1 MIFNSINWK
10 LIIQGPQSQTRL
22 FYLDFIGCRKGIFNI
37 VRPFSETLVKHN
49 LFGIAAESIDM
60 PLMYQFLKV
69 RKVRFISKPPEML
82 CQNALVFQNI
92 DIFKHFDKDL
102 HNFVF
107 KTCYSIILWIDLM
120 VKCSK
125 IKIGN
130 FAKIWK

>member
-1 MIFNSINWK
+1 MDLTSGFK
-10 LIIQGPQSQTRL
+10 VQGPQSQTVLFDLHFMRL
-22 FYLDFIGCRKGIFNI
+22 RIMIFFIF
-37 VRPFSETLVKHN
+37 RPFSETLVKHN

-92 DIFKHFDKDL
+92 DIFKHFDKNIY
-102 HNFVF
+102 NFVL
-107 KTCYSIILWIDLM
+107 KTYYFIIFLFNVM

-130 FAKIWK
+130 FAKI